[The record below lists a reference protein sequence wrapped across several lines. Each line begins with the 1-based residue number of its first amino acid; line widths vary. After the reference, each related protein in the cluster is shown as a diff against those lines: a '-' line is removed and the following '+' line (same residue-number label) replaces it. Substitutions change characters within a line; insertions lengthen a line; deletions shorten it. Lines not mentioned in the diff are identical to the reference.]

1 MLIIIVIRKERKYS
15 LIRPFWFDTIVDI
28 FIWMKEVVFG
38 RIVSSQI
45 KSSNDDADF
54 WLIDRLWYVS
64 RRCMM
69 EG

>member
-1 MLIIIVIRKERKYS
+1 MI
-15 LIRPFWFDTIVDI
+15 DI

-38 RIVSSQI
+38 RIVSSQV

-54 WLIDRLWYVS
+54 WLIDRLWYVG
-64 RRCMM
+64 RRFMM

>member
-1 MLIIIVIRKERKYS
+1 MI
-15 LIRPFWFDTIVDI
+15 DI

-54 WLIDRLWYVS
+54 GL
-64 RRCMM
+64 
-69 EG
+69 

>member
-1 MLIIIVIRKERKYS
+1 MI
-15 LIRPFWFDTIVDI
+15 DI

-54 WLIDRLWYVS
+54 WLIDRLWYVG

-69 EG
+69 EGEYPSMLENLYVCEGYLNFR